1 MTTEIDKKNIDY
13 LIGKLSISS
22 LYINNLPLEITRI
35 MISFLVKKDK
45 ESLVLI
51 DKKMNDYKYYFLD
64 IRYIHA
70 KYYNDYTKSKV
81 SRLIDCFDNFELY
94 KFKNLKHLAFSRFFN
109 DKEPIKKS
117 DLPNSI
123 TSLNFGLFFNNGGR
137 PFKKDD
143 LPDNLKYLFIKGSVK
158 QVGF

>member
-1 MTTEIDKKNIDY
+1 MTTQIDTKNIDY
-13 LIGKLSISS
+13 LIGKLSLSS
-22 LYINNLPLEITRI
+22 LSINNLPLEITRI
-35 MISFLVKKDK
+35 MISFLLKKDK

-51 DKKMNDYKYYFLD
+51 DKKMNDYKYYFVD
-64 IRYIHA
+64 IRYIYA

-81 SRLIDCFDNFELY
+81 TTLIDCFDNFELY
-94 KFKNLKHLAFSRFFN
+94 KFKNLKYLAFSRFFN

-123 TSLNFGLFFNNGGR
+123 TTLNFGLFFNNGGK

-143 LPDNLKYLFIKGSVK
+143 LPDNIKYLFIKGSAK
-158 QVGF
+158 NLS